1 MEIGIIEFPM
11 EQIGE
16 IHHGNPNNKYF
27 HGFRGGISF
36 RALPAPRTFQILI
49 VSTLRP
55 RMF

>member
-16 IHHGNPNNKYF
+16 THHGNLNNKYF

-36 RALPAPRTFQILI
+36 RALPAPWTFQILI